1 MNVRGTIAIAATL
14 LLAAGCGGGD
24 EADSGATADSESAQT
39 MPMEGMEDMP
49 GMGNMPGMGTM
60 PGMRAMASGQMMEQM
75 RAHMTAMAGANADS
89 VGAMMPM
96 HRQMLANMIAQMNR
110 EMRDMNMS
118 ADSQWTATVD
128 SLRNDLR
135 MMPEMTPAEMQAMK
149 EAHHARIGRLMEMHQ
164 SMMQRMPM

>member
-24 EADSGATADSESAQT
+24 EADSGSTADSESAQT

-60 PGMRAMASGQMMEQM
+60 ASGQMMERM
-75 RAHMTAMAGANADS
+75 RGHMTAMAGANADS